1 MRAPSSEEQDRP
13 ISRTVEPFQEPP
25 MFNLPEPFIESEIA
39 YRRSRIAEDFRAGAH
54 RRRKHRDRR
63 HHRGQEPGAASA
75 DAVA

>member
-1 MRAPSSEEQDRP
+1 
-13 ISRTVEPFQEPP
+13 

-39 YRRSRIAEDFRAGAH
+39 YRHSRIAEDFRAGAR

-63 HHRGQEPGAASA
+63 HHRGEPGPASS

>member
-1 MRAPSSEEQDRP
+1 
-13 ISRTVEPFQEPP
+13 